1 MFDPLHWR
9 FIGVGLI
16 NTLFGLA
23 VIFAARPFVGEFS
36 ANAIGYLVVV
46 PLSFLAHRT
55 VSFRD
60 KGNRWSAF
68 ARYLPTIAAG
78 YLANLLTLGIGLG
91 LTNAYVAQTAAILSH
106 VTVTYVLS
114 RHFVFREHECSQQK

>member
-78 YLANLLTLGIGLG
+78 YLANLITLGIGLG
-91 LTNAYVAQTAAILSH
+91 LTNAFVSQTAALFSH

-114 RHFVFREHECSQQK
+114 RHFVFKEHECS